1 MNNLNM
7 NKSTGGSNA
16 GEKVVEKGGN
26 AVNGNHG
33 GGFLTTEK
41 KTCGVGNDS
50 KEDNCSSVARKRLF
64 KDKIGSFQNEPI
76 KVNKELDGKILNVYT
91 VVTDSAE
98 EDENFTEVKYD
109 LVGGIGE
116 VHTTLSK
123 KVSQQGESVFYE
135 LEVFFFKI

>member
-1 MNNLNM
+1 MA
-7 NKSTGGSNA
+7 KSIKSSSEKNEERTSLFATNEVDDSNRMVSLSTRIGGPKQA
-16 GEKVVEKGGN
+16 GLSEGWMDG
-26 AVNGNHG
+26 
-33 GGFLTTEK
+33 
-41 KTCGVGNDS
+41 
-50 KEDNCSSVARKRLF
+50 KRLF

-76 KVNKELDGKILNVYT
+76 KLNKELDGKILNVYT